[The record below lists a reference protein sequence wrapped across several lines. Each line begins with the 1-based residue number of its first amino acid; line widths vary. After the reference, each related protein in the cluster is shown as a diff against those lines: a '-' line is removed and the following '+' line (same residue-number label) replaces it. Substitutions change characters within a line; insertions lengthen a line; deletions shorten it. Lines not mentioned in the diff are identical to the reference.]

1 MMVCREIPFAA
12 TLFHVR
18 PKLTEWFQE
27 REKKENEKK
36 NEKKN
41 EKNEKKEKK
50 EKKEKE
56 GGGVKETGMYFI
68 RELGLGC
75 LTSMITSPISHV
87 PSVVAAYQQGHGVS

>member
-12 TLFHVR
+12 TLFHIR

-27 REKKENEKK
+27 KEK
-36 NEKKN
+36 
-41 EKNEKKEKK
+41 EKNEMKVKEEKEKM
-50 EKKEKE
+50 KE
-56 GGGVKETGMYFI
+56 GGVKKTAMYLI

-75 LTSMITSPISHV
+75 LTSMVASPVSHV